1 MVGKY
6 LQLEAFKMARKA
18 VESKVYTPPEIRE
31 VEMRVMQRYSQ
42 RKKDIKIARTAFK
55 TRLYKKSTEKNG

>member
-6 LQLEAFKMARKA
+6 LDLEAFKMARKA

-31 VEMRVMQRYSQ
+31 VEKRVIQRYSQ
-42 RKKDIKIARTAFK
+42 RNANIKVVRTAFN
-55 TRLYKKSTEKNG
+55 TRFYKKFTEKNG